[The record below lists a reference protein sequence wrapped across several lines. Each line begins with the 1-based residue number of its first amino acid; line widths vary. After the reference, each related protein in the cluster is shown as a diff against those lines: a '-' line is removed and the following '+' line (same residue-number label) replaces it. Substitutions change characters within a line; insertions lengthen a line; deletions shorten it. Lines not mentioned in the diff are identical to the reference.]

1 LLSSSGYAQPAN
13 PFHSY
18 NSQEDY
24 CRDNPKM
31 PTCFDG
37 RPIVFKPLTGMPAA
51 APQPSRAVHRTVRS
65 RSQPEGSVSEVA
77 LQDWRFSHPAP
88 AMLMSVNIGSLL
100 QSPLWTALFPAAS
113 VDAADIEK
121 ARSALSDVG
130 QVLVSVTL
138 NGTAKPSV
146 LMLVRGSIDGALG
159 SLMRSGSGMQAK
171 RLDAITM
178 LIGDANSLEMASLRM
193 RSPTVRAT
201 YNSLQQAATLE
212 ALKYDAWIGLD
223 PRRLASIASAFGG
236 GSNPALAMVANLR
249 SLSVGLY
256 LRDQIRMEAVVD
268 TLSPDTA
275 ERMLAAY
282 QAKQQSVRAPIGQE
296 WVTAEGSKLRFIEIV
311 EASRLKS
318 LPGFDA
324 ATAQMAPQIAPL
336 IRALAGMGAA
346 PQSDG
351 AAASQP
357 AQGAITIQGLA
368 GGPRE
373 IPAK

>member
-1 LLSSSGYAQPAN
+1 LLSSSGYAQPVN

-31 PTCFDG
+31 PTCIDG
-37 RPIVFKPLTGMPAA
+37 RPMVFKPLTGMSVPA
-51 APQPSRAVHRTVRS
+51 PPPSRGARRTVRS
-65 RSQPEGSVSEVA
+65 PAQPEGSVSGVA
-77 LQDWRFSHPAP
+77 IHDWRFSHPAP
-88 AMLMSVNIGSLL
+88 AMLVSVNIGSLL

-121 ARSALSDVG
+121 ARSALSDIG
-130 QVLVSVTL
+130 QVLISVTQ
-138 NGTAKPSV
+138 NDTAKPSV
-146 LMLVRGSIDGALG
+146 VMLVRGNIDGALG

-178 LIGDANSLEMASLRM
+178 LIGDANSLEMASHRM

-212 ALKYDAWIGLD
+212 AMKYDAWIGLD
-223 PRRLASIASAFGG
+223 PRRLASMASAFGG
-236 GSNPALAMVANLR
+236 GSNPALTMAANLR
-249 SLSVGLY
+249 GISVGLY
-256 LRDQIRMEAVVD
+256 LRDQIRMEAAVD
-268 TLSPDTA
+268 APSPDAA

-282 QAKQQSVRAPIGQE
+282 QARQQSVNAPLGQE
-296 WVTAEGSKLRFIEIV
+296 WVTTEGSQLRFIEIV
-311 EASRLKS
+311 VARRLKS

-336 IRALAGMGAA
+336 IRTLAGMSSA
-346 PQSDG
+346 PQSESV
-351 AAASQP
+351 AAPQP
-357 AQGAITIQGLA
+357 AQGVIMIQGLD
-368 GGPRE
+368 GGPKE